1 MPESGQASGS
11 GSGQASG
18 SGRTQETHESITVQT
33 STTQP
38 PPPPPTSTDVSKI
51 YIDKVETLEGRSNYE
66 DWSYQLLM
74 VWRAMHAT
82 KVVVEGI
89 IPSNRATAAEKAAY
103 NHINEQAILILMQVV
118 SKTILKEIAQH
129 ETPYA
134 IWRYLKDTYFVD
146 SPITFIYELQ
156 NLTNLMSSLTDSM
169 NLADFIKQFETQWNR
184 LYNLTSTGLPERASM
199 RTYMDF
205 DQNKRDLLM
214 ASLLKYYANPIDNLS
229 TKPNLK
235 YTDLKHHMLALSTN
249 QSIHKAQDDSIA
261 LLASNKKDKNW
272 KRNQT
277 GKVCTFC
284 KRRGYNA
291 LGHTWKECRKL
302 KKRNELNTQSN
313 QSSTGPNALFTV
325 ATALVSTISASTS
338 DAWKIDTCA
347 TSHMTSDIGCF
358 LTLIPSKGTV
368 MVGGNNNLPIE
379 GTGTVLLNCAPPD
392 GSTNQIILHSVLY
405 VPTLGHSLISWN
417 SISSKV
423 ALVARDNLFQ
433 FYMNNDSDLVNP
445 VMVADLRNNLP
456 YVRESS
462 TGQPTAS
469 LALPT
474 SFALWHEALGHSA
487 KIQPTAYADGNIL
500 PTLPSTFLC
509 TACIMAKSVNSSPAT
524 LQYERTTQPFHLIH
538 SDLSGKQPT
547 PSYGNSYYY
556 ITFIDN
562 YTRMGW
568 IFYLKNK
575 SDAYPTMQNFVT
587 FIERQ
592 HNTKILC
599 HL

>member
-1 MPESGQASGS
+1 
-11 GSGQASG
+11 
-18 SGRTQETHESITVQT
+18 
-33 STTQP
+33 
-38 PPPPPTSTDVSKI
+38 
-51 YIDKVETLEGRSNYE
+51 
-66 DWSYQLLM
+66 M

-82 KVVVEGI
+82 NVVVEGF

-129 ETPYA
+129 ETPHA

-214 ASLLKYYANPIDNLS
+214 ASLLKYYPNPIDNLS

-235 YTDLKHHMLALSTN
+235 YTDLKYHMLALSTN

-261 LLASNKKDKNW
+261 LLAANKKDKNW

-277 GKVCTFC
+277 SGTQPGKVCTFC
-284 KRRGYNA
+284 KRRGFNA
-291 LGHTWKECRKL
+291 QGHTWKECRKL

-347 TSHMTSDIGCF
+347 TSHMTSDIGRF

-368 MVGGNNNLPIE
+368 KVGGNNNLPIE
-379 GTGTVLLNCAPPD
+379 GTGAVLLNCALPD
-392 GSTNQIILHSVLY
+392 GSTNQIVLHSVLY

-417 SISSKV
+417 SGLIT
-423 ALVARDNLFQ
+423 
-433 FYMNNDSDLVNP
+433 Y
-445 VMVADLRNNLP
+445 
-456 YVRESS
+456 
-462 TGQPTAS
+462 
-469 LALPT
+469 
-474 SFALWHEALGHSA
+474 W
-487 KIQPTAYADGNIL
+487 
-500 PTLPSTFLC
+500 
-509 TACIMAKSVNSSPAT
+509 SV
-524 LQYERTTQPFHLIH
+524 
-538 SDLSGKQPT
+538 
-547 PSYGNSYYY
+547 
-556 ITFIDN
+556 
-562 YTRMGW
+562 
-568 IFYLKNK
+568 
-575 SDAYPTMQNFVT
+575 
-587 FIERQ
+587 
-592 HNTKILC
+592 
-599 HL
+599 